1 MSVPDLASDFNGQ
14 EGTLCFW
21 VTLNNDFV
29 PTKELFGVRSTVAG
43 SDNYIT
49 LTATTDTLTITYKAG
64 STSAVVIQDTD
75 ALSTDEHFIA
85 VTWSLST
92 GAGQLS
98 YYYDGALVTTSSDI
112 GTWGTAMPTKFKCT
126 MGPGEFV
133 VRHVSMW
140 SMKLTAANIASIYGA
155 SQAANVEFIP
165 SLGST
170 QASIR
175 LINPAGADMY
185 LTSLTISGKR
195 IKAYKPLSCLAF
207 DENTISKYGRP
218 GVITMKIDMPYQDS
232 EASGKAYAE
241 YLLNRFKDPLSAVES
256 MTFCANKNS
265 YMEEM
270 AMKLRIGD
278 RISLQEWQSG
288 LNGSFFINGIEKVHQ
303 GDRLDVT
310 LYLQSEDNV
319 YWLIG
324 TAGYSEIGV
333 TTYLGF

>member
-1 MSVPDLASDFNGQ
+1 MLVEQRKTQSRHGRFRYRR
-14 EGTLCFW
+14 T
-21 VTLNNDFV
+21 
-29 PTKELFGVRSTVAG
+29 
-43 SDNYIT
+43 
-49 LTATTDTLTITYKAG
+49 
-64 STSAVVIQDTD
+64 
-75 ALSTDEHFIA
+75 EHFIA
-85 VTWSLST
+85 VTWSQST

-98 YYYDGALVTTSSDI
+98 YYLDGVLVETQSDI

-126 MGPGEFV
+126 MGPGAFLAE
-133 VRHVSMW
+133 HVAMW
-140 SMKLTAANIASIYGA
+140 NKKLTSGQIAAIYGA
-155 SQAANVEFIP
+155 AQSANVEFFP
-165 SLGST
+165 TLGST
-170 QASIR
+170 QASVR

-218 GVITMKIDMPYQDS
+218 GIITMKIDMPYQDS

-278 RISLQEWQSG
+278 RISLQEGQSG

-333 TTYLGF
+333 TTYVGF